1 MDEAS
6 YTEGNVFYGGLCREA
21 SSLVQYVMMRLNSWT
36 RGEAMV
42 TWRDVVRGT
51 PWLDI
56 RTKFSVEQQAA
67 FRLQL
72 APSRPNELKKEM
84 EAWWQVLTLR
94 RKCAAPLAAPAGEL
108 PGAPPNTPATD
119 TEASVTWSTG
129 PELTDP
135 TGTYLKPPLGI
146 DVPSSNQFI
155 PTSGWTKL
163 PNPRDNLATSTKYRT
178 PFDELD
184 LELGRSSLIETPLS
198 RFETKEAVDGLLKQC
213 PDLTGGPSHDV
224 EMTDMTYAPTPVA
237 ARSPSDSP
245 VRFQP
250 EISNSA
256 GYNYNLMDQE
266 DDATTA
272 PASPVSPEDDE
283 LLDMVSMVPSPI
295 PSSRI
300 VGTGRPKS
308 TTPKKRF
315 GGPEDPGTPK

>member
-1 MDEAS
+1 
-6 YTEGNVFYGGLCREA
+6 
-21 SSLVQYVMMRLNSWT
+21 
-36 RGEAMV
+36 MV
-42 TWRDVVRGT
+42 TWRDVVRDT

-72 APSRPNELKKEM
+72 APNWPNKLEKEM

-94 RKCAAPLAAPAGEL
+94 RKCAAPLAAPAGEP

-119 TEASVTWSTG
+119 TEASVAWSTG
-129 PELTDP
+129 PELTNP
-135 TGTYLKPPLGI
+135 TGTHPKPLPGI
-146 DVPSSNQFI
+146 KAPSSNQFI
-155 PTSGWTKL
+155 PTSDWTKL
-163 PNPRDNLATSTKYRT
+163 PDPRDTLATSTKYRT

-184 LELGRSSLIETPLS
+184 LELGCSSLVETPLS
-198 RFETKEAVDGLLKQC
+198 RFETEEAVDGLLKQC
-213 PDLTGGPSHDV
+213 PDLIGGPLHDV
-224 EMTDMTYAPTPVA
+224 EMTDMTYSPTPVA
-237 ARSPSDSP
+237 AWSPSDSP

-250 EISNSA
+250 EISNFA

-266 DDATTA
+266 DGATTA

-283 LLDMVSMVPSPI
+283 LLDMVSMVSSPV